1 MNRFYL
7 FFIILSIGISS
18 LANKSN
24 GEIYVDLQKLYS
36 MKRVL
41 YVAAHPDDENTR
53 ALAWLSLGEKAETA
67 YFSLT
72 RGDGGQNLIG
82 NELSED
88 LGVLRTQELLAARSH
103 DCAKQYFSR
112 AVDFGYSK
120 SAKESFELWGKD
132 QLMAD
137 LVLMIRKFQPD
148 VIITRF
154 PPDKR
159 GGHGHHTASALLAM
173 EAFEKANDPKYMK
186 DQVADYGIWK
196 TRSLYWNT
204 SYWWD
209 ENIKEIAENNSDY
222 LIADIGG
229 YNPQLGMSYN
239 EIGTLARSE
248 HKCQGFGGLV
258 ELGSRVEY
266 FKFLAG
272 ERLKT
277 SLFEKSK
284 RSWSRLIDENFE
296 NKFQQVINNF
306 DFINVEN
313 NVTGIFS
320 ILKVLQSL
328 PKSYLVEEKIDRC
341 KQILIDCLG
350 LDLEIIANNYSF
362 IQGDS
367 VALKANVINRTH
379 LGLKILG
386 IALSSGE
393 EKQFSDSLKYNQMFS
408 ESIIS
413 SGNNDISNPYW
424 LNQGFKNVFVVT
436 DTKDLGEPESA
447 PSISALFKFSLDE
460 DFFEVKVPVTYK
472 WRDPSYGER
481 TRPLI
486 ATPEFTSTFSKQQLL
501 IAPDKKETVQFKLR
515 SFKDSLLDEI
525 TVKVPDGWVVAP
537 SRISVSLDNKHSEEW
552 YEFTVVGDA
561 NAKQG
566 DIKLFNSKGEP
577 LLSYKEIAYDHI
589 TTQALFKKA
598 KLKCTLLDVKINAGR
613 IAYIKGAG
621 DVVPQAIE
629 QLGFEVDVFSVKDIP
644 LIQLDTYQTVVLGIR
659 VYNVKPEL
667 LNFTDQL
674 NQYVLEG
681 GNVVMQYNTAY
692 RSLKGKEFGPFHFEL
707 SRNRVT
713 EEDAEVTFLNPSH
726 PILNSPN
733 KISKKD
739 FDNWVQER
747 GLYFADSWSKE
758 YTALLS
764 WSDEGEDPQ
773 HGALI
778 VAKHGEGQFIYTG
791 ISFFRE
797 LPNGVVGAYRLFAN
811 MLSYIP

>member
-1 MNRFYL
+1 
-7 FFIILSIGISS
+7 
-18 LANKSN
+18 
-24 GEIYVDLQKLYS
+24 
-36 MKRVL
+36 
-41 YVAAHPDDENTR
+41 
-53 ALAWLSLGEKAETA
+53 
-67 YFSLT
+67 
-72 RGDGGQNLIG
+72 
-82 NELSED
+82 
-88 LGVLRTQELLAARSH
+88 
-103 DCAKQYFSR
+103 
-112 AVDFGYSK
+112 
-120 SAKESFELWGKD
+120 
-132 QLMAD
+132 
-137 LVLMIRKFQPD
+137 MIRKFQPD

-277 SLFEKSK
+277 SLFEKSE

-362 IQGDS
+362 IHGDS
-367 VALKANVINRTH
+367 VDLKANVINRTH

-515 SFKDSLLDEI
+515 SFKDSLVDEI

-758 YTALLS
+758 YTPLLS